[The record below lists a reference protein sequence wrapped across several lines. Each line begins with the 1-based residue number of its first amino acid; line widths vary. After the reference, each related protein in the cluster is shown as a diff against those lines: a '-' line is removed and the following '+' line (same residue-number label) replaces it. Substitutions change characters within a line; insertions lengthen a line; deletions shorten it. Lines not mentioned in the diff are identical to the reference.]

1 MTIEAEE
8 VPLTILHLDTA
19 VIERMTE
26 ARPDLKLTIE
36 CLVAKDVSV
45 KMYMVNKM
53 MRDTEITNTKRK
65 EKKLDKC
72 HKSSSS
78 LDATCDQHR
87 LERIDAVLLLV

>member
-1 MTIEAEE
+1 
-8 VPLTILHLDTA
+8 
-19 VIERMTE
+19 MTE
-26 ARPDLKLTIE
+26 ARPDLKLTID
-36 CLVAKDVSV
+36 CIVAKDV
-45 KMYMVNKM
+45 
-53 MRDTEITNTKRK
+53 EEKRK